1 MNTFWGCETER
12 LTELSTVVD
21 ARAERLRALIQ
32 QVALCTRITDWCG
45 PDAEEHRRRT
55 LDLVEFVIDLIER
68 LRELGELLGQEAA
81 EQDLCSQAEGSP
93 ARSGVGDPLGVRATP
108 PWILEDFDHLPDLS
122 GPPAGDPVPGI
133 GVPIMAEDPFAFP
146 KHRPEL
152 PDGEDFA
159 LDPEIL
165 AEAERQRKGLLGDVP
180 IVGIAQT
187 LMSGHEAIGEVY
199 DRVETTLVDNGYGAF
214 TPLVSLARVP
224 HDLSGVMFGEKSV
237 LGQVTS
243 AVDRGL
249 ANVAQTGGEVLS
261 EIGEGD
267 AGGAVRAL
275 ERGLF
280 RNAGMSADL
289 LTATAAPAIADT
301 ASDLIGTG
309 ADLTEPFSPGSAETL
324 RTVEESLREVGQ
336 GWEQTQEE
344 LTDPEFYYDLR
355 RTYAPMPWDPQA

>member
-12 LTELSTVVD
+12 LTELSTVFD
-21 ARAERLRALIQ
+21 ARAIRLRTLIQ

-55 LDLVEFVIDLIER
+55 MELVEFIIDLIER
-68 LRELGELLGQEAA
+68 LRELGERLGDEAA

-93 ARSGVGDPLGVRATP
+93 ARSGVGDPLGVRAAP
-108 PWILEDFDHLPDLS
+108 PWDLDDVDPLPHLS
-122 GPPAGDPVPGI
+122 GPPADDPGPVI
-133 GVPIMAEDPFAFP
+133 GGPVMAEDPQELL
-146 KHRPEL
+146 RRLRSL

-165 AEAERQRKGLLGDVP
+165 AEAERQRELLLGEVP
-180 IVGIAQT
+180 VVGIAQT
-187 LMSGHEAIGEVY
+187 LMSGHEAVGDLY
-199 DRVETTLVDNGYGAF
+199 DRAEAALVDNGYGAF

-224 HDLSGVMFGEKSV
+224 HHLSEALLGEKSV

-267 AGGAVRAL
+267 AGGAVRAV
-275 ERGLF
+275 ERGGF
-280 RNAGMSADL
+280 RNAGMSADI
-289 LTATAAPAIADT
+289 LTATAGPAIADT

-309 ADLTEPFSPGSAETL
+309 ADLAEPLSPGTAETL
-324 RTVEESLREVGQ
+324 REAEESVREVGE
-336 GWEQTQEE
+336 GWEQGQEA

-355 RTYAPMPWDPQA
+355 RTFAPMPWDPQA